1 MRCMLKDPGRGG
13 AEQGLR
19 TTEKHC
25 QVKMDQWARGWRELD
40 LGVWG
45 GSLYHVTTWG
55 GPLALVHLKN
65 DNHRHT
71 HKARAISPPRAETPE
86 AQTDRHPKP
95 ECRSSGRLSN
105 IRSLQKQTCEFKEAQ
120 DRLRA
125 ICINAG

>member
-1 MRCMLKDPGRGG
+1 MGKGVESAGP
-13 AEQGLR
+13 
-19 TTEKHC
+19 
-25 QVKMDQWARGWRELD
+25 
-40 LGVWG
+40 GVWG

-55 GPLALVHLKN
+55 EPLALAHLKN

-105 IRSLQKQTCEFKEAQ
+105 TRSLQKQTCEFKEAQ

-125 ICINAG
+125 VCTNAG